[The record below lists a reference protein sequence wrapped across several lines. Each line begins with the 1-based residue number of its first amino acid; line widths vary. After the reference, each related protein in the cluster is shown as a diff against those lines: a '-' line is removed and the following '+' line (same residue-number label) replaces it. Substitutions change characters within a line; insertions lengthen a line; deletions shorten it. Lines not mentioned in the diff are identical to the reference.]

1 MTASNRCDADV
12 PLSDPTL
19 RAWQAAGIPW
29 GDVSLDQ
36 PDGFGTISELELPSP
51 DLNDDRGYGHG
62 V

>member
-1 MTASNRCDADV
+1 MTAPNRYDADA
-12 PLSDPTL
+12 PLTDPAL
-19 RAWQAAGIPW
+19 WAWQPAGIPW

-36 PDGFGTISELELPSP
+36 PDGFGTLTELELPSP